1 MTGNLRTFDVHAGT
15 EIAEIL
21 EAFESS
27 NQDLLLVD
35 ECSVVTQPH
44 LELLTD
50 YPRTV
55 TTALVTKVKNG
66 LTRVSQGRITG
77 ATSGYHEVGHG
88 NHTFLGIIRL
98 SQMQRTEILDVFH
111 KVKDTKHAGNAIDL
125 VLVALVRAA
134 LVVAPAEVGQPCQ

>member
-1 MTGNLRTFDVHAGT
+1 MTGNLRTFDVHPGT
-15 EIAEIL
+15 KIVEIL

-35 ECSVVTQPH
+35 ECAVVTQPH

-66 LTRVSQGRITG
+66 LTRTSQGRITG

-98 SQMQRTEILDVFH
+98 SQIQRTEIL
-111 KVKDTKHAGNAIDL
+111 
-125 VLVALVRAA
+125 
-134 LVVAPAEVGQPCQ
+134 